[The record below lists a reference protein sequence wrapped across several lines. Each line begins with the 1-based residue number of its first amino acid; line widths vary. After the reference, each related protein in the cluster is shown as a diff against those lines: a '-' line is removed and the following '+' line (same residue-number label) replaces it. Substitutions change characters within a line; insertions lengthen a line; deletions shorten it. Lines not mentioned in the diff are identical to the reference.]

1 MGYKEAMCADELD
14 LALRPAT
21 PHDEPFLRRMLW
33 IAAHWRD
40 PVSPPAQGALSDE
53 QARYT
58 DGFGRPDD
66 HGVVATCAGAAVG
79 AAWCRLLTAPHEGYG
94 HVADDIPELS
104 VAVLPDYRG
113 QGIGGRLLERLL
125 ADIGGHFDAVSLSVE
140 PANPAR
146 LLYERLDFVLVG
158 IRAGSWTMVR
168 SLSG

>member
-1 MGYKEAMCADELD
+1 MRYKKAMGADEVN
-14 LALRPAT
+14 LALRQAT
-21 PHDEPFLRRMLW
+21 PQDEPFLRRMLW

-40 PVSPPAQGALSDE
+40 PVSPPPQGALSDE
-53 QARYT
+53 HARYT
-58 DGFGRPDD
+58 EGFGRPGD

-79 AAWCRLLTAPHEGYG
+79 AAWCRVLTAPHGGYG
-94 HVADDIPELS
+94 YVADDIPELS

-113 QGIGGRLLERLL
+113 RGIGGQLLERVLS
-125 ADIGGHFDAVSLSVE
+125 DISGDFDAVSLSVE